1 LAGELRCGY
10 ASNGGF
16 CLAKLYLRAFDRGHV
31 LRLIEAGVDYQIR
44 ETFESAMA
52 FGEAVLVGLG
62 VEEETAAETIADV
75 RRRDAA
81 RLDMQVTGGIEAG
94 KTLIRGNTATPEP
107 APLTTPGRGRPRAER
122 GGGRRSRTRAERG

>member
-1 LAGELRCGY
+1 M
-10 ASNGGF
+10 
-16 CLAKLYLRAFDRGHV
+16 

-52 FGEAVLVGLG
+52 FGKAVLVGLG

-107 APLTTPGRGRPRAER
+107 APLTTPGRGGRALNEEAAAALGRGPNEGELER
-122 GGGRRSRTRAERG
+122 T